1 MRHHYSQKMACG
13 GYDEEHVS
21 DLPTLQ
27 RIQQL
32 SLKFDLPMPVPWL
45 DLTAAPVEPLNE
57 AVMML
62 PPAQAKFVQAAL
74 AEDVEPLVSLAD
86 VSVPAAAAAVA
97 TALAQAAAAAPAVPV
112 TAQAAASAAASTV
125 SVVASEEASAAAAP
139 AEPAITAMSTEHADL
154 PPGAAGNLALV
165 YGEWCAVKCA

>member
-1 MRHHYSQKMACG
+1 MRRHYSQKMAYG

-32 SLKFDLPMPVPWL
+32 SPKLDLPMPVSWL

-86 VSVPAAAAAVA
+86 VSVPAAAAVA
-97 TALAQAAAAAPAVPV
+97 PALA
-112 TAQAAASAAASTV
+112 
-125 SVVASEEASAAAAP
+125 
-139 AEPAITAMSTEHADL
+139 
-154 PPGAAGNLALV
+154 
-165 YGEWCAVKCA
+165 